1 MKKLKDTYGRGIDVI
16 VGDAIYLRENVIK
29 AVLEEGYQGVFRLK
43 DNNKM
48 LLEDARG
55 VFKLCKAKKYNSKGK
70 KIKYWSDNFEYYEY
84 KVKVVKFEEEDKTGK
99 KQEIYVVCTDT
110 NMREETINKIIHAR
124 WEIEN
129 EGFNELK
136 NQWNMSHC
144 YIANEN
150 AIDMIMQMITMS
162 YNLW

>member
-1 MKKLKDTYGRGIDVI
+1 
-16 VGDAIYLRENVIK
+16 
-29 AVLEEGYQGVFRLK
+29 
-43 DNNKM
+43 
-48 LLEDARG
+48 
-55 VFKLCKAKKYNSKGK
+55 
-70 KIKYWSDNFEYYEY
+70 
-84 KVKVVKFEEEDKTGK
+84 
-99 KQEIYVVCTDT
+99 
-110 NMREETINKIIHAR
+110 MREETINKIIHAR

-162 YNLW
+162 YNLWELYIYGHLKDFEKKKITKIGFIEEIKELFFANKCQAWNYSSA

>member
-1 MKKLKDTYGRGIDVI
+1 MYHEQISVFARIVGKRPGVLLGYEKVTCNGNEGKQEFEPNVGIKLVKKLKDTYGRGIDVI

-84 KVKVVKFEEEDKTGK
+84 KVKVVKFEDEDKTGK
-99 KQEIYVVCTDT
+99 K
-110 NMREETINKIIHAR
+110 H
-124 WEIEN
+124 
-129 EGFNELK
+129 EGRNDK
-136 NQWNMSHC
+136 
-144 YIANEN
+144 
-150 AIDMIMQMITMS
+150 
-162 YNLW
+162 